1 MDHEPKLPRIRVA
14 AIIVED
20 GRILLV
26 RHEKDGQSYWMLP
39 GGGVDYGET
48 LAEALRRELREE
60 LNIEAAIGP
69 LMLANDS
76 IPEDRHRHIVN
87 LYFAARITGGELRTG
102 GDARV
107 VEAAFQPLDALED
120 LPVRPV
126 FQTLLKTAITEA
138 SEAALNPY
146 LGNFW
151 VD

>member
-26 RHEKDGQSYWMLP
+26 RHQKDGQSYWMLP

-60 LNIEAAIGP
+60 LNIETAIGA

-87 LYFAARITGGELRTG
+87 LYFAARITSGELRTG

-107 VEAAFQPLDALED
+107 VEAAFHPLDGLED

-126 FQTLLKTAITEA
+126 FQTLLKTAIAEA
-138 SEAALNPY
+138 SESALDPY
-146 LGNFW
+146 LGNLW